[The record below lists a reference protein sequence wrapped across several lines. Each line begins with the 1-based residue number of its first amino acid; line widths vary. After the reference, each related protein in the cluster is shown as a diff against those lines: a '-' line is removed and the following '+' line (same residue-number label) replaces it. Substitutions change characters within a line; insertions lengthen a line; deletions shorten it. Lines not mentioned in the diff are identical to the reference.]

1 MKIMFK
7 KFVLVFALLFGVSN
21 YAQKEMYELRVYE
34 LKFEK
39 SAHVLHNYF
48 ENALIPALNRQEINN
63 IGVFEE
69 VADALPKNI
78 YVFIP
83 FKNMEAYQKAYEALK
98 TDATFKNASETYDKT
113 EEQMFPYETF
123 STSFFIAFDG
133 FPNVVKPNEDDSL
146 FELRIYEAYNE
157 DAFQRKVKMFNESE
171 FKIFEDVGLRPVF
184 FGEQISGNNMPNLT
198 YMLAFKDR
206 DDHDVTWEKF
216 GPNPEWQRIVDL
228 PEYANTVS
236 NIRRVFLKPLSY
248 SKL

>member
-1 MKIMFK
+1 MKIMVK
-7 KFVLVFALLFGVSN
+7 MFVLVFALLFSISI

-34 LKFEK
+34 LKFGK
-39 SAHVLHNYF
+39 PTQILHNYF
-48 ENALIPALNRQEINN
+48 ENALIPALNRQEIKN

-69 VADALPKNI
+69 VGDALPKKI

-83 FKNMEAYQKAYEALK
+83 YNNMEAYQKAYESLK
-98 TDATFKNASETYDKT
+98 TDATFKNDSKAYNET
-113 EEQMFPYETF
+113 EEQMFPYVSYT
-123 STSFFIAFDG
+123 TSFFIAFDG
-133 FPNVVKPNEDDSL
+133 FPNVVKPNENDSL
-146 FELRIYEAYNE
+146 FELRIYEGYNE

-184 FGEQISGNNMPNLT
+184 FGEQISGKHMPNLT
-198 YMLAFKDR
+198 YMLAFKDMK
-206 DDHDVTWEKF
+206 DHDVTWEKF
-216 GPNPEWQRIVDL
+216 GPHPEWQRIVNL